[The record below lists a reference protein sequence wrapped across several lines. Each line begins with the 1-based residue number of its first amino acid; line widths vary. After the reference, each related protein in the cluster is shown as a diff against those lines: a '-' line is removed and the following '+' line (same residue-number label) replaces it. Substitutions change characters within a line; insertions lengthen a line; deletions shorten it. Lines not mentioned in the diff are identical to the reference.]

1 VLPEPSAPAPVSIE
15 GLDSLTLANPPAVRR
30 RRCCAGGCRCLSAGL
45 GNTRLARRVRPTE
58 PARRTRPR
66 SARGV
71 LGEGVR
77 FKGFA
82 PVHGGCLLRLQLLAG
97 LYALTPLGN
106 VISNTGS
113 GAMRSCHRDPLWHEG
128 SVRSSVDAMSDEGR
142 VRAEVVESPLQLH
155 CPRCGL
161 AMSARSRWIAA
172 KHCPRCVA
180 RAHKLVVLLTDSAE
194 ADRLIRGVA
203 VDEAQRTR
211 GTR

>member
-1 VLPEPSAPAPVSIE
+1 LLRRRLPLP
-15 GLDSLTLANPPAVRR
+15 VRR
-30 RRCCAGGCRCLSAGL
+30 IGQHAAGPSGEGDGTRSPNQAPQRAG
-45 GNTRLARRVRPTE
+45 
-58 PARRTRPR
+58 R
-66 SARGV
+66 S
-71 LGEGVR
+71 GEGVR

-82 PVHGGCLLRLQLLAG
+82 PVHGGCRLRLQLLAG

-113 GAMRSCHRDPLWHEG
+113 RAMRSCHRDPLWQEG

-142 VRAEVVESPLQLH
+142 VRAGVVESPLHLH